1 MISQEEFFNKLHQ
14 GCQIRVTYNTQF
26 HDNCEEDG
34 WWSEELWC
42 YDKNTDTYR
51 CYYPVYSYEKDFYTT
66 HNKKDAEFFY
76 REMKQFYDHPDDTK
90 ITNLS
95 VENLEITLG
104 NKTIREAVMDKIAG
118 MDEEE
123 LREILLM

>member
-42 YDKNTDTYR
+42 YD
-51 CYYPVYSYEKDFYTT
+51 
-66 HNKKDAEFFY
+66 
-76 REMKQFYDHPDDTK
+76 
-90 ITNLS
+90 
-95 VENLEITLG
+95 
-104 NKTIREAVMDKIAG
+104 
-118 MDEEE
+118 
-123 LREILLM
+123 